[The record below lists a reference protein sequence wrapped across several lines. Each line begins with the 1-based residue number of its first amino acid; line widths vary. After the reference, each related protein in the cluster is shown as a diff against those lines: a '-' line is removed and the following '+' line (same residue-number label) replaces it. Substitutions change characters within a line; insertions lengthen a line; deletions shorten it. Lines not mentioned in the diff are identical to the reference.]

1 VSTSHRDVSKRRRH
15 DSDSDD
21 DKDRGHG
28 RDSSIERSAVRRRH
42 NSDSD
47 EESDKKKRRRH
58 DSSDDEIIQR
68 SSKQR
73 HDSDSDSDSEK
84 YKRSK
89 GRHDRHGKD
98 KAKSK
103 HKRRRYDSSS
113 EDEAPKMSSGHKSGL
128 QSSSDFAKAEHK
140 LQKNKRDQLS
150 SLNKPEG
157 ETIYRDA
164 EGKKRSIPMG
174 VDRTDADIQREEE
187 EKSRLLNRGTYQKLQ
202 DERARMEFD
211 EVKDMPLAR
220 GVEDFKMEERR
231 RNVIREGDPMAMYAW
246 KVCVVGV
253 FVDISSYVHVFLTSL
268 VHCSRLDFHCSSLDL

>member
-21 DKDRGHG
+21 AKDRGHG
-28 RDSSIERSAVRRRH
+28 RDSSVERPAVRRRH
-42 NSDSD
+42 DSDSD

-58 DSSDDEIIQR
+58 D
-68 SSKQR
+68 
-73 HDSDSDSDSEK
+73 DSDSEED
-84 YKRSK
+84 KRSK
-89 GRHDRHGKD
+89 ARHDRHGKD

-113 EDEAPKMSSGHKSGL
+113 EEEAPKMSSGHKSGL
-128 QSSSDFAKAEHK
+128 QSSSDFAKAERK

-220 GVEDFKMEERR
+220 GVEDFKIEERR